1 MPAPKTSKAE
11 LTIRQLRVNL
21 QEIGARECP
30 CGHWNLPQYVC
41 NAQAMGEGGSREDH
55 RQLGAPCE

>member
-41 NAQAMGEGGSREDH
+41 NSCGYDRTDPDSTPPKKAK
-55 RQLGAPCE
+55 P